1 MTGLPL
7 RLITW
12 KGRSMDNAKC
22 HKALSG
28 VIAAAAVTLV
38 GLTLYTAY
46 FGVFPDG
53 IQRSA
58 HLLLV
63 MILVFAMA
71 LRETFSSDPEAARGA
86 NVLVRRLWIAA
97 VLTSALIATGHQ
109 YFNFD
114 AINDRYG
121 AITQYEIV
129 FGAILVIA
137 LFDACRRTIGWPIV
151 LLAGFFI
158 LYGLLGAYLPDPL
171 AHRGY
176 SLKRVASQIY
186 LGGGG
191 IFGTPLGVSA
201 TFVTGVVVLGAL
213 LEKTG
218 AGQVLMDFATALTG
232 RMRGGPAKAAVVGS
246 SLMGMI
252 SGTAVANVLTT
263 GPISIPLMRKSG
275 YRKEAAG
282 AIEAVASTGGQLMPP
297 VMGAAAFIMAEF
309 TETSYL
315 VIAKAAFLP
324 AVIFYAV
331 LLAMVHFEAVK
342 RNIPILRDADSV
354 TDWNS
359 ILKHSYLLIPLPVF
373 VSMLLNGYSI
383 MLSSFW
389 AIVASSLVSY
399 LNRATAL
406 TPRRIVE
413 TCVAAAQAVIP
424 VALACAA
431 AGVIIGIITL
441 TGIGLKF
448 STLVV
453 AFSGGS
459 LPLALVLTMLTC
471 LILGMGLPT
480 AAAYI
485 LVATLVAP
493 ALVNLGVSLLAAH
506 LFVLYSAMLSS
517 ITPPVALAAYAA
529 ASIANGNPLKIA
541 VLACQFGMAA
551 FAVPYFFVY
560 DPAIL
565 GIDVTWV
572 QIVGSFIT
580 AILGGICASA
590 AMMGHFKNRLNI
602 LERLGFMVIAIL
614 FMNSDWR
621 IDLAA
626 LVFLAGLVFW
636 TTRSAPATAEIQ
648 LQTTT
653 GENPADT
660 IQTGDTK

>member
-1 MTGLPL
+1 MS
-7 RLITW
+7 
-12 KGRSMDNAKC
+12 SM
-22 HKALSG
+22 LSG
-28 VIAAAAVTLV
+28 RLDTVFLWAIGLVSTLLV

-53 IQRSA
+53 LQRSG

-63 MILVFAMA
+63 LALVYIGA
-71 LRETFSSDPEAARGA
+71 LRSSFEHDNGA
-86 NVLVRRLWIAA
+86 LAVVRRLWIVVVLAA
-97 VLTSALIATGHQ
+97 GLLATGHHLV
-109 YFNFD
+109 NFD
-114 AINDRYG
+114 AINDRWG
-121 AITQYEIV
+121 QITDYEIV
-129 FGAILVIA
+129 FAALLLIA

-151 LLAGFFI
+151 ILASLFI
-158 LYGLLGAYLPDPL
+158 AYGLLGAYLPDGL

-176 SLKRVASQIY
+176 SIKRVTAQLY

-218 AGQVLMDFATALTG
+218 AGQVLMDFATGLTG

-275 YRKEAAG
+275 YRNEAAG

-315 VIAKAAFLP
+315 TIAKAAFLP
-324 AVIFYAV
+324 AVVFYAV

-342 RNIPILRDADSV
+342 RNIPLLRDAGSII
-354 TDWNS
+354 DWGS
-359 ILKHSYLLIPLPVF
+359 IVRRTYLLAPLPVF
-373 VSMLLNGYSI
+373 ISMLLNGYSI

-389 AIVASSLVSY
+389 AITASVLVSY
-399 LNRATAL
+399 LSRATAL
-406 TPRRIVE
+406 TPRRLVD
-413 TCVAAAQAVIP
+413 TAVSAAHAVIP
-424 VALACAA
+424 VAIACAA
-431 AGVIIGIITL
+431 AGTIIGIITL
-441 TGIGLKF
+441 TGVGLKF

-453 AFSGGS
+453 LLSGGQ
-459 LPLALVLTMLTC
+459 LPLALILTMLTC
-471 LILGMGLPT
+471 IVLGMGLPT

-493 ALVNLGVSLLAAH
+493 ALVDMGVGLLAAH

-529 ASIANGNPLKIA
+529 ASISQGNPLKIA
-541 VLACQFGMAA
+541 VLACQFGMGA

-560 DPAIL
+560 DPAL
-565 GIDVTWV
+565 LAIDVTWIQV
-572 QIVGSFIT
+572 VLSFLT
-580 AILGGICASA
+580 AIAGGVAASI
-590 AMMGHFKNRLNI
+590 AMIGTFAHRLSWI
-602 LERLGFMVIAIL
+602 ERLLFAAAAICFLSANWMTDFVGLALSIALIAW
-614 FMNSDWR
+614 DIR
-621 IDLAA
+621 RPDAPEKPTKEIDSEPITNTNK
-626 LVFLAGLVFW
+626 G
-636 TTRSAPATAEIQ
+636 EIQ
-648 LQTTT
+648 
-653 GENPADT
+653 
-660 IQTGDTK
+660 

>member
-1 MTGLPL
+1 MLSAVPEKVFDWAIG
-7 RLITW
+7 IV
-12 KGRSMDNAKC
+12 S
-22 HKALSG
+22 AL
-28 VIAAAAVTLV
+28 LV
-38 GLTLYTAY
+38 SLTLYTAY

-53 IQRSA
+53 LQRSA
-58 HLLLV
+58 HLLL
-63 MILVFAMA
+63 AMA
-71 LRETFSSDPEAARGA
+71 LVYIGALRALVSADGSSGL
-86 NVLVRRLWIAA
+86 NTTLQKLWILL
-97 VLTSALIATGHQ
+97 VLAGGIVTTGHHIV
-109 YFNFD
+109 NFD
-114 AINDRYG
+114 AINDRWG
-121 AITQYEIV
+121 EITDYEIV
-129 FGAILVIA
+129 FAVVLLVT

-151 LLAGFFI
+151 ILAAIFI
-158 LYGLLGAYLPDPL
+158 AYGLFGAYLPDGL

-176 SLKRVASQIY
+176 SLKRITAQLY

-218 AGQVLMDFATALTG
+218 AGQVLMDFATGLTG

-252 SGTAVANVLTT
+252 SGTTVANVLTT

-309 TETSYL
+309 TATSYL
-315 VIAKAAFLP
+315 TIAKAAFLP

-342 RNIPILRDADSV
+342 RNIPLLRDADST
-354 TDWNS
+354 TDWAS
-359 ILKHSYLLIPLPVF
+359 IVKRSYLLAPLPVF

-389 AIVASSLVSY
+389 AVVASIIVSY
-399 LNRATAL
+399 FSRGSAQ
-406 TPRRIVE
+406 TPRRMVE
-413 TCVAAAQAVIP
+413 TAVTAAYAVIP

-431 AGVIIGIITL
+431 AGCIIGIITL
-441 TGIGLKF
+441 TGVGLKF

-453 AFSGGS
+453 LLSGGQ
-459 LPLALVLTMLTC
+459 LPLALMLTMLTC

-493 ALVNLGVSLLAAH
+493 ALVDLGVGLLAAH

-529 ASIANGNPLKIA
+529 ASISQGNPLKIA
-541 VLACQFGMAA
+541 VLACQFGMGA

-560 DPAIL
+560 DPALL

-572 QIVGSFIT
+572 QVVVSFIT
-580 AILGGICASA
+580 AIAGGVSASIAMLGVLAY
-590 AMMGHFKNRLNI
+590 RLNI
-602 LERLGFMVIAIL
+602 IERLGFALAAVL
-614 FMNSDWR
+614 FLNSDWR
-621 IDLAA
+621 YDALAAIVAGA
-626 LVFLAGLVFW
+626 LVFWNLRKGA
-636 TTRSAPATAEIQ
+636 AEEI
-648 LQTTT
+648 TT
-653 GENPADT
+653 G
-660 IQTGDTK
+660 TGTQPVEKTSEGET

>member
-1 MTGLPL
+1 MLSAVPEKVFDWAIG
-7 RLITW
+7 IV
-12 KGRSMDNAKC
+12 S
-22 HKALSG
+22 AL
-28 VIAAAAVTLV
+28 LV
-38 GLTLYTAY
+38 SLTLYTAY

-53 IQRSA
+53 LQRSA
-58 HLLLV
+58 HLLL
-63 MILVFAMA
+63 AMA
-71 LRETFSSDPEAARGA
+71 LVYIGALRALVSADGSSGL
-86 NVLVRRLWIAA
+86 NTTLQKLWILL
-97 VLTSALIATGHQ
+97 VLAGGIVTTGHHIV
-109 YFNFD
+109 NFD
-114 AINDRYG
+114 AINDRWG
-121 AITQYEIV
+121 EITDYEIV
-129 FGAILVIA
+129 FAVVLLVT

-151 LLAGFFI
+151 ILAAIFI
-158 LYGLLGAYLPDPL
+158 AYGLFGAYLPDGL

-176 SLKRVASQIY
+176 SLKRITAQLY

-218 AGQVLMDFATALTG
+218 AGQVLMDFATGLTG

-309 TETSYL
+309 TATSYL
-315 VIAKAAFLP
+315 TIAKAAFLP

-342 RNIPILRDADSV
+342 RNIPLLREADST
-354 TDWNS
+354 TDWAS
-359 ILKHSYLLIPLPVF
+359 IVKRSYLLAPLPVF

-389 AIVASSLVSY
+389 AVVASIIVSY
-399 LNRATAL
+399 FSRGSAQ
-406 TPRRIVE
+406 TPRRMVE
-413 TCVAAAQAVIP
+413 TAVTAAYAVIP

-431 AGVIIGIITL
+431 AGCIIGIITL
-441 TGIGLKF
+441 TGVGLKF

-453 AFSGGS
+453 LLSGGQ
-459 LPLALVLTMLTC
+459 LPLALMLTMLTC

-493 ALVNLGVSLLAAH
+493 ALVDLGVGLLAAH

-529 ASIANGNPLKIA
+529 ASISQGNPLKIA
-541 VLACQFGMAA
+541 VLACQFGMGA

-560 DPAIL
+560 DPALL

-572 QIVGSFIT
+572 QVVVSFIT
-580 AILGGICASA
+580 AIAGGVSASIAMLGVFAY
-590 AMMGHFKNRLNI
+590 RLNI
-602 LERLGFMVIAIL
+602 IERLGFALAAVL
-614 FMNSDWR
+614 FLNSDWR
-621 IDLAA
+621 YDALAAIVAGA
-626 LVFLAGLVFW
+626 LVFWNLRKGA
-636 TTRSAPATAEIQ
+636 AEEI
-648 LQTTT
+648 TT
-653 GENPADT
+653 G
-660 IQTGDTK
+660 TGS

>member
-1 MTGLPL
+1 MH
-7 RLITW
+7 
-12 KGRSMDNAKC
+12 SV
-22 HKALSG
+22 LSNRILG
-28 VIAAAAVTLV
+28 GIIGIVSVLLV
-38 GLTLYTAY
+38 CLTLYTAY

-53 IQRSA
+53 LQRSG

-63 MILVFAMA
+63 MALVYVGALKAMMGADNKTGWAAA
-71 LRETFSSDPEAARGA
+71 LRRGW
-86 NVLVRRLWIAA
+86 VLVVLIAG
-97 VLTSALIATGHQ
+97 TTATGHHLV
-109 YFNFD
+109 NFD
-114 AINDRYG
+114 AINDRWG
-121 AITQYEIV
+121 EITDTEIV
-129 FGAILVIA
+129 LAVILVIA
-137 LFDACRRTIGWPIV
+137 LFDACRRTIGWSIV
-151 LLAGFFI
+151 ILASLFI
-158 LYGLLGAYLPDPL
+158 AYGLLGTYLPDGL

-176 SLKRVASQIY
+176 SLKRITAQLY

-218 AGQVLMDFATALTG
+218 AGQVLMDFATGLTG

-309 TETSYL
+309 TSTSYL
-315 VIAKAAFLP
+315 TIAKAAFLP
-324 AVIFYAV
+324 AVVFYAV
-331 LLAMVHFEAVK
+331 LLAMVHFEAIK
-342 RNIPILRDADSV
+342 RNIPLLRDADSV
-354 TDWNS
+354 VDWAS
-359 ILKHSYLLIPLPVF
+359 IAKRAYLLAPLPVF
-373 VSMLLNGYSI
+373 ISMLLNGYSI

-389 AIVASSLVSY
+389 AVAASVIVSFFNRSS
-399 LNRATAL
+399 AQ
-406 TPRRIVE
+406 TPRRMVE
-413 TCVAAAQAVIP
+413 TAVTAANAVIP

-453 AFSGGS
+453 LLSGGQ
-459 LPLALVLTMLTC
+459 LPLALMLTMLTC

-493 ALVNLGVSLLAAH
+493 ALVDLGVGLLAAH

-529 ASIANGNPLKIA
+529 ASISQGNPLKIA
-541 VLACQFGMAA
+541 VLACQFGMGA

-560 DPAIL
+560 DPALL
-565 GIDVTWV
+565 GIDVTWIQV
-572 QIVGSFIT
+572 VVSFLT
-580 AILGGICASA
+580 AIAGGVAASI
-590 AMMGHFKNRLNI
+590 AMMGYFASRLNI
-602 LERLGFMVIAIL
+602 MERLGFVVAAVM
-614 FMNSDWR
+614 FMSSDWR
-621 IDLAA
+621 FDLIA
-626 LVFLAGLVFW
+626 LLISSTLILWNRRHAK
-636 TTRSAPATAEIQ
+636 ATKDNNLEVNEATKREKPN
-648 LQTTT
+648 
-653 GENPADT
+653 ET
-660 IQTGDTK
+660 IT

>member
-1 MTGLPL
+1 MPSAFTNRIFGGIIGIISVL
-7 RLITW
+7 
-12 KGRSMDNAKC
+12 
-22 HKALSG
+22 
-28 VIAAAAVTLV
+28 LV
-38 GLTLYTAY
+38 SLTLYTAY

-53 IQRSA
+53 LQRSG

-63 MILVFAMA
+63 MSLVYIGA
-71 LRETFSSDPEAARGA
+71 LRASLSTDGPRG
-86 NVLVRRLWIAA
+86 VSGSFQRLWLLVVMIAGI
-97 VLTSALIATGHQ
+97 VATGHHIV
-109 YFNFD
+109 NFD
-114 AINDRYG
+114 AINDRWG
-121 AITQYEIV
+121 DITDLEIWLAV
-129 FGAILVIA
+129 ILVIA

-151 LLAGFFI
+151 ILASLF
-158 LYGLLGAYLPDPL
+158 LAYGLLGAYLPDGL

-176 SLKRVASQIY
+176 SLKRVTAQLY

-218 AGQVLMDFATALTG
+218 AGQVLMDFATGLTG

-315 VIAKAAFLP
+315 TIAKAAFLP

-342 RNIPILRDADSV
+342 RKIPLSRDADSV
-354 TDWNS
+354 TDWAS
-359 ILKHSYLLIPLPVF
+359 ILRRSYLLAPLPVF
-373 VSMLLNGYSI
+373 VGMLLNGYSI

-389 AIVASSLVSY
+389 AVTASVIVSFFS
-399 LNRATAL
+399 RATAQ
-406 TPRRIVE
+406 TPRRMVQTAI
-413 TCVAAAQAVIP
+413 AAASAVIP

-441 TGIGLKF
+441 TGVGLKF

-453 AFSGGS
+453 LLSGGK

-493 ALVNLGVSLLAAH
+493 ALVDLGVSLLAAH

-529 ASIANGNPLKIA
+529 ASISQGNPLKIA
-541 VLACQFGMAA
+541 VLACQFGMGA

-560 DPAIL
+560 DPALL

-572 QIVGSFIT
+572 QVVVSFIT
-580 AILGGICASA
+580 AIAGGVCASI
-590 AMMGHFKNRLNI
+590 AMMGVFAHRLNVI
-602 LERLGFMVIAIL
+602 ERLGFALAAVL

-621 IDLAA
+621 IDALAT
-626 LVFLAGLVFW
+626 LLTAGLILW
-636 TTRSAPATAEIQ
+636 DLRKTPRDEIIPAKI
-648 LQTTT
+648 
-653 GENPADT
+653 GE
-660 IQTGDTK
+660 

>member
-1 MTGLPL
+1 MLSAVPEKVFDWAIG
-7 RLITW
+7 IV
-12 KGRSMDNAKC
+12 S
-22 HKALSG
+22 AL
-28 VIAAAAVTLV
+28 LV
-38 GLTLYTAY
+38 SLTLYTAY

-53 IQRSA
+53 LQRSA
-58 HLLLV
+58 HLLL
-63 MILVFAMA
+63 AMA
-71 LRETFSSDPEAARGA
+71 LVYIGALRALVSADGSSGL
-86 NVLVRRLWIAA
+86 NTTLQKLWILL
-97 VLTSALIATGHQ
+97 VLAGGIVTTGHHIV
-109 YFNFD
+109 NFD
-114 AINDRYG
+114 AINDRWG
-121 AITQYEIV
+121 EITDYEIV
-129 FGAILVIA
+129 FAVVLLVT

-151 LLAGFFI
+151 ILAAIFI
-158 LYGLLGAYLPDPL
+158 AYGLFGAYLPDGL

-176 SLKRVASQIY
+176 SLKRITAQLY

-218 AGQVLMDFATALTG
+218 AGQVLMDFATGLTG

-309 TETSYL
+309 TATSYL
-315 VIAKAAFLP
+315 TIAKAAFLP

-342 RNIPILRDADSV
+342 RNIPLLRDADST
-354 TDWNS
+354 TDWAS
-359 ILKHSYLLIPLPVF
+359 IVKRSYLLAPLPVF

-389 AIVASSLVSY
+389 AVVASIIVSY
-399 LNRATAL
+399 FSRGSAQ
-406 TPRRIVE
+406 TPRRMVE
-413 TCVAAAQAVIP
+413 TAVTAAYAVIP

-431 AGVIIGIITL
+431 AGCIIGIITL
-441 TGIGLKF
+441 TGVGLKF

-453 AFSGGS
+453 LLSGGQ
-459 LPLALVLTMLTC
+459 LPLALMLTMLTC

-493 ALVNLGVSLLAAH
+493 ALVDLGVGLLAAH

-529 ASIANGNPLKIA
+529 ASISQGNPLKIA
-541 VLACQFGMAA
+541 VLACQFGMGA

-560 DPAIL
+560 DPALL

-572 QIVGSFIT
+572 QVVVSFIT
-580 AILGGICASA
+580 AIAGGVSASIAMLGVLAY
-590 AMMGHFKNRLNI
+590 RLNI
-602 LERLGFMVIAIL
+602 IERLGFALAAVL
-614 FMNSDWR
+614 FLNSDWR
-621 IDLAA
+621 YDALAAIVAGA
-626 LVFLAGLVFW
+626 LVFWNLRKGA
-636 TTRSAPATAEIQ
+636 SEEI
-648 LQTTT
+648 TT
-653 GENPADT
+653 G
-660 IQTGDTK
+660 TGSQPVEKTSEGET

>member
-1 MTGLPL
+1 
-7 RLITW
+7 
-12 KGRSMDNAKC
+12 MDDETLMGNL
-22 HKALSG
+22 LSKI
-28 VIAAAAVTLV
+28 IAISAICLV
-38 GLTLYTAY
+38 GLTLYTAF

-58 HLLLV
+58 HLLIVL
-63 MILVFAMA
+63 ILVFATVFRMTYEASDKIPKRSVVILDRIWIVLA
-71 LRETFSSDPEAARGA
+71 LVGAA
-86 NVLVRRLWIAA
+86 IAA
-97 VLTSALIATGHQ
+97 GHQ
-109 YFNFD
+109 LFNFE
-114 AINDRYG
+114 AINNRYG
-121 AITQYEIV
+121 AITSYEII
-129 FGAILVIA
+129 FGSLLVIA

-151 LLAGFFI
+151 LLAGMFL
-158 LYGLLGAYLPDPL
+158 LYGLYGAYLPDPL

-176 SLKRVASQIY
+176 SLKRVASQVY

-309 TETSYL
+309 TNTSYL
-315 VIAKAAFLP
+315 TIAKAAFLP

-342 RNIPILRDADSV
+342 RNIPILRDVDSV
-354 TDWNS
+354 TDWPM
-359 ILKHSYLLIPLPVF
+359 ILKRSYLLMPLPVF
-373 VSMLLNGYSI
+373 VSMLLSGYSI

-389 AIVASSLVSY
+389 AVTASFLVSY
-399 LNRATAL
+399 IHRSTAL
-406 TPRRIVE
+406 SPRKIVE
-413 TCVAAAQAVIP
+413 TCVSAASAVIP
-424 VALACAA
+424 VALACAV

-453 AFSGGS
+453 MLSGGS
-459 LPLALVLTMLTC
+459 LPLALVLTMFTC

-493 ALVNLGVSLLAAH
+493 ALVDLGVSLLAAH

-541 VLACQFGMAA
+541 ILACQFGMAA

-565 GIDVTWV
+565 GLDVTWV
-572 QIVGSFIT
+572 QISMSFVT
-580 AILGGICASA
+580 AIVGGICASA
-590 AMMGHFKNRLNI
+590 AMLGHFTARLNI
-602 LERLGFMVIAIL
+602 IERLLFAGTAIL

-621 IDLAA
+621 FDL
-626 LVFLAGLVFW
+626 
-636 TTRSAPATAEIQ
+636 TAFVLLTVLIVWS
-648 LQTTT
+648 LRRTTT
-653 GENPADT
+653 LA
-660 IQTGDTK
+660 K

>member
-1 MTGLPL
+1 MDRPWIVSALNFILALTALA
-7 RLITW
+7 LI
-12 KGRSMDNAKC
+12 
-22 HKALSG
+22 
-28 VIAAAAVTLV
+28 
-38 GLTLYTAY
+38 GLTLYSAY

-58 HLLLV
+58 HLLMIFVLV
-63 MILVFAMA
+63 TAYA
-71 LRETFSSDPEAARGA
+71 LRDTFDVDRPQSSYPGLKRFF
-86 NVLVRRLWIAA
+86 A
-97 VLTSALIATGHQ
+97 VLMMTGGLVAVGHQ
-109 YFNFD
+109 LVNFE
-114 AINDRYG
+114 AINNRYG
-121 AITQYEIV
+121 AITQYEVYLGVLLI
-129 FGAILVIA
+129 IA

-151 LLAGFFI
+151 LLASAFI
-158 LYGLLGAYLPDPL
+158 LYGLFGNYLPSPFG
-171 AHRGY
+171 HRGY
-176 SLKRVASQIY
+176 SVQRVMSQVY

-218 AGQVLMDFATALTG
+218 AGQVLMDIATALTG
-232 RMRGGPAKAAVVGS
+232 RLRGGPAKAAVVGS

-275 YRKEAAG
+275 YNKEAAG

-315 VIAKAAFLP
+315 TIAKAAFLP
-324 AVIFYAV
+324 AVIYYAV
-331 LLAMVHFEAVK
+331 LLAMVHFEAVR
-342 RNIPILRDADSV
+342 RNIPVLRDAGS
-354 TDWNS
+354 TIDWAS
-359 ILKHSYLLIPLPVF
+359 ILRRAYLLAPLPIF
-373 VSMLLNGYSI
+373 ISMLLNGYSI

-389 AIVASSLVSY
+389 AIVAASLVSF
-399 LNRATAL
+399 LSRESAL
-406 TPRRIVE
+406 TPARLIE
-413 TCVAAAQAVIP
+413 TAQATARAVIP

-453 AFSGGS
+453 LLSGGS
-459 LPLALVLTMLTC
+459 LPVALVLTMLTC
-471 LILGMGLPT
+471 LVLGMGLPT

-493 ALVNLGVSLLAAH
+493 ALVDLGVGLLAAH

-529 ASIANGNPLKIA
+529 ASIADGNPLKIA
-541 VLACQFGMAA
+541 LLACKFGMAA

-560 DPAIL
+560 DPSIL
-565 GIDVTWV
+565 GIDVTV
-572 QIVGSFIT
+572 TQIGVSFVT
-580 AILGGICASA
+580 AILGGVCASA
-590 AMMGHFKNRLNI
+590 AIIGFFKGRLT
-602 LERLGFMVIAIL
+602 LVTRLGFAVLAICFL
-614 FMNSDWR
+614 TSDWR
-621 IDLAA
+621 LDLAA
-626 LVFLAGLVFW
+626 GLALAALIYVV
-636 TTRSAPATAEIQ
+636 TRATFPQDQQAGAQPASIKSK
-648 LQTTT
+648 
-653 GENPADT
+653 
-660 IQTGDTK
+660 GDLK

>member
-1 MTGLPL
+1 MH
-7 RLITW
+7 
-12 KGRSMDNAKC
+12 SV
-22 HKALSG
+22 LSNRVLG
-28 VIAAAAVTLV
+28 GIIGIVSVSLV
-38 GLTLYTAY
+38 CLTLYTAY

-53 IQRSA
+53 LQRSG

-63 MILVFAMA
+63 MTLVYVGALKAMMGADAKTGLATA
-71 LRETFSSDPEAARGA
+71 LRRGWLLV
-86 NVLVRRLWIAA
+86 VLIAGI
-97 VLTSALIATGHQ
+97 TATGHHLV
-109 YFNFD
+109 NFD
-114 AINDRYG
+114 AINDRWG
-121 AITQYEIV
+121 EITDTEIV
-129 FGAILVIA
+129 LAVILVIA

-151 LLAGFFI
+151 ILASLF
-158 LYGLLGAYLPDPL
+158 LAYGLLGAYLPDGL

-176 SLKRVASQIY
+176 SLKRVTAQLY

-218 AGQVLMDFATALTG
+218 AGQVLMDFATGLTG

-309 TETSYL
+309 TSTSYL
-315 VIAKAAFLP
+315 TIAKAAFLP

-331 LLAMVHFEAVK
+331 LLAMVHFEAIK
-342 RNIPILRDADSV
+342 RNIPLLRDADSV
-354 TDWNS
+354 VDWAS
-359 ILKHSYLLIPLPVF
+359 IAKRAYLLAPLPVF
-373 VSMLLNGYSI
+373 ISMLLNGYSI

-389 AIVASSLVSY
+389 AVAASVIVSFFNRSS
-399 LNRATAL
+399 AQ
-406 TPRRIVE
+406 TPRRMVE
-413 TCVAAAQAVIP
+413 TAVTAAHAVIP

-453 AFSGGS
+453 LLSGGH

-493 ALVNLGVSLLAAH
+493 ALVDLGVGLLAAH

-529 ASIANGNPLKIA
+529 ASISQGNPLKIA
-541 VLACQFGMAA
+541 VLACQFGMGA

-560 DPAIL
+560 DPALL
-565 GIDVTWV
+565 GIDVTWIQV
-572 QIVGSFIT
+572 VVSFLT
-580 AILGGICASA
+580 AIAGGVAASI
-590 AMMGHFKNRLNI
+590 AMMGYFASRLNI
-602 LERLGFMVIAIL
+602 LERLGFVVAAVM
-614 FMNSDWR
+614 FMSSDWHF
-621 IDLAA
+621 DLIA
-626 LVFLAGLVFW
+626 LLISLTLILWNRRRAVAIKDNN
-636 TTRSAPATAEIQ
+636 PEINEP
-648 LQTTT
+648 TK
-653 GENPADT
+653 EEKSNET
-660 IQTGDTK
+660 IT

>member
-1 MTGLPL
+1 MLSAVPEKVFDWAIG
-7 RLITW
+7 IV
-12 KGRSMDNAKC
+12 S
-22 HKALSG
+22 AL
-28 VIAAAAVTLV
+28 LV
-38 GLTLYTAY
+38 SLTLYTAY

-53 IQRSA
+53 LQRSA
-58 HLLLV
+58 HLLL
-63 MILVFAMA
+63 AMA
-71 LRETFSSDPEAARGA
+71 LVYIGALRALVSADGSSGL
-86 NVLVRRLWIAA
+86 NTTLQKLWILL
-97 VLTSALIATGHQ
+97 VLAGGVVTTGHHIV
-109 YFNFD
+109 NFD
-114 AINDRYG
+114 AINDRWG
-121 AITQYEIV
+121 EITDYEIV
-129 FGAILVIA
+129 FAVVLLVT

-151 LLAGFFI
+151 ILAAIFI
-158 LYGLLGAYLPDPL
+158 AYGLFGAYLPDGL

-176 SLKRVASQIY
+176 SLKRITAQLY

-218 AGQVLMDFATALTG
+218 AGQVLMDFATGLTG

-309 TETSYL
+309 TATSYL
-315 VIAKAAFLP
+315 TIAKAAFLP

-342 RNIPILRDADSV
+342 RNIPLLRDADST
-354 TDWNS
+354 TDWAS
-359 ILKHSYLLIPLPVF
+359 IVKRSYLLAPLPVF

-389 AIVASSLVSY
+389 AVVASMIVSY
-399 LNRATAL
+399 FSRGSAQ
-406 TPRRIVE
+406 TPRRMVE
-413 TCVAAAQAVIP
+413 TAVTAAYAVIP

-431 AGVIIGIITL
+431 AGCIIGIITL
-441 TGIGLKF
+441 TGVGLKF

-453 AFSGGS
+453 LLSGGQ
-459 LPLALVLTMLTC
+459 LPLALMLTMLTC

-493 ALVNLGVSLLAAH
+493 ALVDLGVGLLAAH

-529 ASIANGNPLKIA
+529 ASISQGNPLKIA
-541 VLACQFGMAA
+541 VLACQFGMGA

-560 DPAIL
+560 DPALL

-572 QIVGSFIT
+572 QVVVSFIT
-580 AILGGICASA
+580 AIAGGVSASIAMLGVFAY
-590 AMMGHFKNRLNI
+590 RLNI
-602 LERLGFMVIAIL
+602 IERLGFALAAVL
-614 FMNSDWR
+614 FLNSDWR
-621 IDLAA
+621 YDALAAIVAGA
-626 LVFLAGLVFW
+626 LVFWNLRKGA
-636 TTRSAPATAEIQ
+636 AEEI
-648 LQTTT
+648 TT
-653 GENPADT
+653 G
-660 IQTGDTK
+660 TGTQPVEKTSEGET

>member
-1 MTGLPL
+1 MLSAVPEKVFDWAIG
-7 RLITW
+7 IV
-12 KGRSMDNAKC
+12 S
-22 HKALSG
+22 AL
-28 VIAAAAVTLV
+28 LV
-38 GLTLYTAY
+38 SLTLYTAY

-53 IQRSA
+53 LQRSA
-58 HLLLV
+58 HLLL
-63 MILVFAMA
+63 AMA
-71 LRETFSSDPEAARGA
+71 LVYIGALRALVSADGSSGL
-86 NVLVRRLWIAA
+86 NTTLQKLWILL
-97 VLTSALIATGHQ
+97 VLAGGIVTTGHHIV
-109 YFNFD
+109 NFD
-114 AINDRYG
+114 AINDRWG
-121 AITQYEIV
+121 EITDYEIV
-129 FGAILVIA
+129 FAVVLLVT

-151 LLAGFFI
+151 ILAAIFI
-158 LYGLLGAYLPDPL
+158 AYGLFGAYLPDGL

-176 SLKRVASQIY
+176 SLKRITAQLY

-218 AGQVLMDFATALTG
+218 AGQVLMDFATGLTG

-309 TETSYL
+309 TATSYL
-315 VIAKAAFLP
+315 TIAKAAFLP

-342 RNIPILRDADSV
+342 RNIPLLRDADST
-354 TDWNS
+354 TDWAS
-359 ILKHSYLLIPLPVF
+359 IVKRSYLLAPLPVF

-389 AIVASSLVSY
+389 AVVASMIVSY
-399 LNRATAL
+399 FSRGSAQ
-406 TPRRIVE
+406 TPRRMVE
-413 TCVAAAQAVIP
+413 TAVTAAYAVIP

-431 AGVIIGIITL
+431 AGCIIGIITL
-441 TGIGLKF
+441 TGVGLKF

-453 AFSGGS
+453 LLSGGQ
-459 LPLALVLTMLTC
+459 LPLALMLTMLTC

-493 ALVNLGVSLLAAH
+493 ALVDLGVGLLAAH

-529 ASIANGNPLKIA
+529 ASISQGNPLKIA
-541 VLACQFGMAA
+541 VLACQFGMGA

-560 DPAIL
+560 DPALL

-572 QIVGSFIT
+572 QVVVSFIT
-580 AILGGICASA
+580 AIAGGVSASIAMLGVLAY
-590 AMMGHFKNRLNI
+590 RLNI
-602 LERLGFMVIAIL
+602 IERLGFALAAVL
-614 FMNSDWR
+614 FLNSDWR
-621 IDLAA
+621 YDALAAIAAGA
-626 LVFLAGLVFW
+626 LVFWNLRKGA
-636 TTRSAPATAEIQ
+636 AEEI
-648 LQTTT
+648 TT
-653 GENPADT
+653 G
-660 IQTGDTK
+660 TGTQPVEKTSEGET

>member
-1 MTGLPL
+1 
-7 RLITW
+7 
-12 KGRSMDNAKC
+12 MDNSPSY
-22 HKALSG
+22 KAISAI
-28 VIAAAAVTLV
+28 IAVAAVALV
-38 GLTLYTAY
+38 GLTLYTAF

-63 MILVFAMA
+63 IILVFAMA
-71 LRETFSSDPEAARGA
+71 LRATFDPEAPKSNGP
-86 NVLVRRLWIAA
+86 NVVLKRLWISFVLIFAA
-97 VLTSALIATGHQ
+97 IATGHHF
-109 YFNFD
+109 FNFD
-114 AINDRYG
+114 AINNRYG
-121 AITQYEIV
+121 SITQYEII
-129 FGAILVIA
+129 FGILLVVA
-137 LFDACRRTIGWPIV
+137 LFDACRRTIGWPIII
-151 LLAGFFI
+151 LASIFI
-158 LYGLLGAYLPDPL
+158 LYGLFGAYLPEAL

-176 SLKRVASQIY
+176 SLKRVAAQLY

-218 AGQVLMDFATALTG
+218 AGQVLMDFATAMTG
-232 RMRGGPAKAAVVGS
+232 RMRGGPAKAAIVGS

-263 GPISIPLMRKSG
+263 GPISIPLMQKSG

-315 VIAKAAFLP
+315 TIAKAAFLP

-331 LLAMVHFEAVK
+331 LLAMVHFEAAK
-342 RNIPILRDADSV
+342 RKIPILRDADSV
-354 TDWNS
+354 TDWGS
-359 ILKHSYLLIPLPVF
+359 ILRNSYLLIPLPVF

-389 AIVASSLVSY
+389 AIVASALVSY

-406 TPRRIVE
+406 TPRRIVD
-413 TCVAAAQAVIP
+413 TCVSAANAVIP

-431 AGVIIGIITL
+431 AGLIIGIITL

-453 AFSGGS
+453 ALSGGS

-493 ALVNLGVSLLAAH
+493 ALVNLGVGLLAAH

-529 ASIANGNPLKIA
+529 ASIAKGNPLTIA

-565 GIDVTWV
+565 GIDVTGL
-572 QIVGSFIT
+572 QIGMSFVT
-580 AILGGICASA
+580 AIVGGICASA
-590 AMMGHFKNRLNI
+590 AMMGHFTDRLNVI
-602 LERLGFMVIAIL
+602 ERLLFAVAAIL

-621 IDLAA
+621 VDLAA
-626 LVFLAGLVFW
+626 FAMLAGLVFW
-636 TTRSAPATAEIQ
+636 TLRRATPSAEPELQAGQNPQDLIQ
-648 LQTTT
+648 K
-653 GENPADT
+653 EE
-660 IQTGDTK
+660 TK

>member
-1 MTGLPL
+1 MLSAVPEKVFDWAIG
-7 RLITW
+7 IV
-12 KGRSMDNAKC
+12 S
-22 HKALSG
+22 AL
-28 VIAAAAVTLV
+28 LV
-38 GLTLYTAY
+38 SLTLYTAY

-53 IQRSA
+53 LQRSA
-58 HLLLV
+58 HLLL
-63 MILVFAMA
+63 AMA
-71 LRETFSSDPEAARGA
+71 LVYIGALRALVSANGSSGLNRT
-86 NVLVRRLWIAA
+86 LQKLWILL
-97 VLTSALIATGHQ
+97 VLAGGIVTTGHHIV
-109 YFNFD
+109 NFD
-114 AINDRYG
+114 AINDRWG
-121 AITQYEIV
+121 EITNYEIV
-129 FGAILVIA
+129 FAVVLIVT

-151 LLAGFFI
+151 ILAAIFI
-158 LYGLLGAYLPDPL
+158 AYGLFGAYLPDGL

-176 SLKRVASQIY
+176 SLKRITAQLY

-218 AGQVLMDFATALTG
+218 AGQVLMDFATGLTG

-309 TETSYL
+309 TATSYL
-315 VIAKAAFLP
+315 TIAKAAFLP

-342 RNIPILRDADSV
+342 RNIPLLREADST
-354 TDWNS
+354 TDWAS
-359 ILKHSYLLIPLPVF
+359 IVKRSYLLAPLPVF

-389 AIVASSLVSY
+389 AVVASIIVSY
-399 LNRATAL
+399 FSRGSAQ
-406 TPRRIVE
+406 TPRRMVE
-413 TCVAAAQAVIP
+413 TAVTAAYAVIP

-431 AGVIIGIITL
+431 AGCIIGIITL
-441 TGIGLKF
+441 TGVGLKF

-453 AFSGGS
+453 LLSGGQ
-459 LPLALVLTMLTC
+459 LPLALMLTMLTC

-493 ALVNLGVSLLAAH
+493 ALVDLGVGLLAAH

-529 ASIANGNPLKIA
+529 ASISQGNPLKIA
-541 VLACQFGMAA
+541 VLACQFGMGA

-560 DPAIL
+560 DPALL

-572 QIVGSFIT
+572 QVVVSFIT
-580 AILGGICASA
+580 AIAGGVSASIAMLGVLAY
-590 AMMGHFKNRLNI
+590 RLNI
-602 LERLGFMVIAIL
+602 IERLGFALAAVL
-614 FMNSDWR
+614 FLNSDWR
-621 IDLAA
+621 YDALAAIVAGA
-626 LVFLAGLVFW
+626 LVFWNLRKGA
-636 TTRSAPATAEIQ
+636 AEEI
-648 LQTTT
+648 TT
-653 GENPADT
+653 G
-660 IQTGDTK
+660 TGSQPVEKTSEGET

>member
-1 MTGLPL
+1 MH
-7 RLITW
+7 
-12 KGRSMDNAKC
+12 S
-22 HKALSG
+22 ALLDKLFDWTIGIVS
-28 VIAAAAVTLV
+28 ALLV
-38 GLTLYTAY
+38 SLTLYTAY

-53 IQRSA
+53 LQRSA
-58 HLLLV
+58 HLLLIIV
-63 MILVFAMA
+63 LVYVAA
-71 LRETFSSDPEAARGA
+71 LRTSTNTKGTSILISSVRKLWI
-86 NVLVRRLWIAA
+86 VLVLVAGI
-97 VLTSALIATGHQ
+97 IATGHHIV
-109 YFNFD
+109 NFD
-114 AINDRYG
+114 AINDRWG
-121 AITQYEIV
+121 EITNYEITFAV
-129 FGAILVIA
+129 ILIIA

-151 LLAGFFI
+151 ILASIFI
-158 LYGLLGAYLPDPL
+158 AYGLFGAYLPDGL

-176 SLKRVASQIY
+176 SIKRVTAQLY

-191 IFGTPLGVSA
+191 IFGTPLGVSS

-218 AGQVLMDFATALTG
+218 AGQVLMDFATGLTG

-309 TETSYL
+309 TSTSYL
-315 VIAKAAFLP
+315 TIAKAAFLP

-342 RNIPILRDADSV
+342 RNIPLLRDAGST
-354 TDWNS
+354 TDWIS
-359 ILKHSYLLIPLPVF
+359 MIQRVYLLAPLPVF
-373 VSMLLNGYSI
+373 VGMLLNGYSI

-389 AIVASSLVSY
+389 AVTTSVIVSY
-399 LNRATAL
+399 FRQASAQ
-406 TPRRIVE
+406 TPRRLIE
-413 TCVAAAQAVIP
+413 TAVTAANAVIP

-431 AGVIIGIITL
+431 AGCIIGIITL
-441 TGIGLKF
+441 TGVGLKF

-453 AFSGGS
+453 MLSGGH
-459 LPLALVLTMLTC
+459 LPLALILTMLTC

-493 ALVNLGVSLLAAH
+493 ALVDLGVGLLAAH

-529 ASIANGNPLKIA
+529 ASISQGNPLKIA
-541 VLACQFGMAA
+541 VLACQFGMGA

-560 DPAIL
+560 DPALL

-572 QIVGSFIT
+572 QVILSFIT
-580 AILGGICASA
+580 AIAGGVSASIA
-590 AMMGHFKNRLNI
+590 IMGVFAYRLQI
-602 LERLGFMVIAIL
+602 LERFGFALASLLFLSSNWHFDALALLVAGTVIFINL
-614 FMNSDWR
+614 R
-621 IDLAA
+621 KGA
-626 LVFLAGLVFW
+626 LDQV
-636 TTRSAPATAEIQ
+636 
-648 LQTTT
+648 TTT
-653 GENPADT
+653 KAGS
-660 IQTGDTK
+660 

>member
-1 MTGLPL
+1 
-7 RLITW
+7 
-12 KGRSMDNAKC
+12 MDNSRPY
-22 HKALSG
+22 KALS
-28 VIAAAAVTLV
+28 VIIAVGAVALV
-38 GLTLYTAY
+38 GLTLYTAF

-53 IQRSA
+53 IQRSG

-71 LRETFSSDPEAARGA
+71 LRVTFDPEAPESNGPTV
-86 NVLVRRLWIAA
+86 VLKRLWIAL
-97 VLTSALIATGHQ
+97 VLIAAAIATGHHF
-109 YFNFD
+109 FNFD
-114 AINDRYG
+114 GINNRYG
-121 AITQYEIV
+121 SITQYEII
-129 FGAILVIA
+129 FGILLVVA
-137 LFDACRRTIGWPIV
+137 LFDACRRTIGWPIII
-151 LLAGFFI
+151 LASIFI
-158 LYGLLGAYLPDPL
+158 LYGLFGAYLPEAV

-176 SLKRVASQIY
+176 SLKRVAAQLY

-218 AGQVLMDFATALTG
+218 AGQVLMDFATAMTG

-263 GPISIPLMRKSG
+263 GPISIPLMQKSG

-315 VIAKAAFLP
+315 TIAKAAFLP

-331 LLAMVHFEAVK
+331 LLAMVHFEAAK
-342 RNIPILRDADSV
+342 RKIPILRDADSV
-354 TDWNS
+354 TDWGS
-359 ILKHSYLLIPLPVF
+359 ILRNSYLLIPLPVF

-389 AIVASSLVSY
+389 AIVASALVSY

-406 TPRRIVE
+406 TPRRIVD
-413 TCVAAAQAVIP
+413 TCVSAANAVIP

-431 AGVIIGIITL
+431 AGLIIGIITL

-448 STLVV
+448 SSLVV
-453 AFSGGS
+453 ALSGGS
-459 LPLALVLTMLTC
+459 LPIALVLTMLTC

-493 ALVNLGVSLLAAH
+493 ALVNLGVGLLAAH

-529 ASIANGNPLKIA
+529 ASIAKGNPLKIA

-565 GIDVTWV
+565 GIDVTGL
-572 QIVGSFIT
+572 QIGMSFVT
-580 AILGGICASA
+580 AIVGGICASA
-590 AMMGHFKNRLNI
+590 AMMGHFTDRLNPI
-602 LERLGFMVIAIL
+602 ERLLFAITAIL

-621 IDLAA
+621 VDLAA
-626 LVFLAGLVFW
+626 FAMLAGLVFW
-636 TTRSAPATAEIQ
+636 TLRRATPSAETEIQ
-648 LQTTT
+648 AGQNPQDLIQK
-653 GENPADT
+653 GE
-660 IQTGDTK
+660 TK

>member
-1 MTGLPL
+1 MLSAVPEKVFDWAIG
-7 RLITW
+7 IV
-12 KGRSMDNAKC
+12 S
-22 HKALSG
+22 AL
-28 VIAAAAVTLV
+28 LV
-38 GLTLYTAY
+38 SLTLYTAY

-53 IQRSA
+53 LQRSA
-58 HLLLV
+58 HLLL
-63 MILVFAMA
+63 AMA
-71 LRETFSSDPEAARGA
+71 LVYIGALRALVSADGSSGLNRT
-86 NVLVRRLWIAA
+86 LQKLWILL
-97 VLTSALIATGHQ
+97 VLAGGVVTTGHHMV
-109 YFNFD
+109 NFD
-114 AINDRYG
+114 AINDRWG
-121 AITQYEIV
+121 EITDYEIV
-129 FGAILVIA
+129 FAVVLLVT

-151 LLAGFFI
+151 ILAAIFI
-158 LYGLLGAYLPDPL
+158 AYGLFGAYLPDGL

-176 SLKRVASQIY
+176 SLKRITAQLY

-218 AGQVLMDFATALTG
+218 AGQVLMDFATGLTG

-309 TETSYL
+309 TATSYL
-315 VIAKAAFLP
+315 TIAKAAFLP

-342 RNIPILRDADSV
+342 RNIPLLRDADST
-354 TDWNS
+354 TDWAS
-359 ILKHSYLLIPLPVF
+359 IVKRSYLLAPLPVF

-389 AIVASSLVSY
+389 AVVASIIVSY
-399 LNRATAL
+399 FSRGSAQ
-406 TPRRIVE
+406 TPRRMVE
-413 TCVAAAQAVIP
+413 TAVTAAYAVIP

-431 AGVIIGIITL
+431 AGCIIGIITL
-441 TGIGLKF
+441 TGVGLKF

-453 AFSGGS
+453 LLSGGQ
-459 LPLALVLTMLTC
+459 LPLALMLTMLTC

-493 ALVNLGVSLLAAH
+493 ALVDLGVGLLAAH

-529 ASIANGNPLKIA
+529 ASISQGNPLKIA
-541 VLACQFGMAA
+541 VLACQFGMGA

-560 DPAIL
+560 DPALL

-572 QIVGSFIT
+572 QVVVSFIT
-580 AILGGICASA
+580 AIAGGVSASIAMLGVFAY
-590 AMMGHFKNRLNI
+590 RLNI
-602 LERLGFMVIAIL
+602 IERLGFALAAVL
-614 FMNSDWR
+614 FLNSDWR
-621 IDLAA
+621 YDALAAIVAGA
-626 LVFLAGLVFW
+626 LVFWNLRKGA
-636 TTRSAPATAEIQ
+636 AEEI
-648 LQTTT
+648 TT
-653 GENPADT
+653 G
-660 IQTGDTK
+660 TGSQPVEKTSEGET

>member
-1 MTGLPL
+1 MADSVQQRCLT
-7 RLITW
+7 
-12 KGRSMDNAKC
+12 S
-22 HKALSG
+22 
-28 VIAAAAVTLV
+28 VIVMAAVGLI

-58 HLLLV
+58 HLLMV
-63 MILVFAMA
+63 MVMVFAMA
-71 LRETFSSDPEAARGA
+71 LIGTESDAGVRAPVGIGARIWILAALAG
-86 NVLVRRLWIAA
+86 A
-97 VLTSALIATGHQ
+97 VLATGHQ
-109 YFNFD
+109 LFNFD
-114 AINDRYG
+114 AINSRYG
-121 AITQYEIV
+121 AITSYEIV
-129 FGAILVIA
+129 FGVILIVA

-151 LLAGFFI
+151 ILASVF
-158 LYGLLGAYLPDPL
+158 LAYGLLGAYLPDPIG
-171 AHRGY
+171 HRGY
-176 SLKRVASQIY
+176 SVKRVISQIY

-191 IFGTPLGVSA
+191 IFSTPLGVSA

-218 AGQVLMDFATALTG
+218 AGQVMMDFATALTG
-232 RMRGGPAKAAVVGS
+232 KMRGGPAKAAVVGS

-263 GPISIPLMRKSG
+263 GPISIPLMQKSG

-309 TETSYL
+309 TNTSYL

-331 LLAMVHFEAVK
+331 LLAMVHFEAAR
-342 RNIPILRDADSV
+342 RNIPVQHVAGTV
-354 TDWNS
+354 TNWRR
-359 ILKHSYLLIPLPVF
+359 ILKHSYLLLPLPVF

-389 AIVASSLVSY
+389 AIIASTLISY
-399 LNRATAL
+399 LDRATAL
-406 TPRRIVE
+406 TPRRIVD
-413 TCVAAAQAVIP
+413 TCLAAAQAVIP
-424 VALACAA
+424 VALACAV

-448 STLVV
+448 SSLVV
-453 AFSGGS
+453 MLSGGS

-471 LILGMGLPT
+471 IILGMGLPT

-493 ALVNLGVSLLAAH
+493 ALVDLGVGLLAAH

-529 ASIANGNPLKIA
+529 ASIAKGNPLKIA

-565 GIDVTWV
+565 GIDVTV
-572 QIVGSFIT
+572 PQVVLSFIT
-580 AILGGICASA
+580 AIAGGICASA
-590 AMMGHFKNRLNI
+590 AMLGHFSRRLR
-602 LERLGFMVIAIL
+602 LFERLAFALTATL

-621 IDLAA
+621 FDLAA
-626 LVFLAGLVFW
+626 LVLLAALVVW
-636 TTRSAPATAEIQ
+636 LMRSTHPATETESTTGTAPAS
-648 LQTTT
+648 TTT
-653 GENPADT
+653 KET
-660 IQTGDTK
+660 SHEKHS

>member
-1 MTGLPL
+1 MHSLASD
-7 RLITW
+7 R
-12 KGRSMDNAKC
+12 
-22 HKALSG
+22 ALGWIIGIVS
-28 VIAAAAVTLV
+28 VLLV
-38 GLTLYTAY
+38 SLTLYTAY

-53 IQRSA
+53 LQRSG

-63 MILVFAMA
+63 MALVYVGA
-71 LRETFSSDPEAARGA
+71 LRASLGPNGQSTMLAT
-86 NVLVRRLWIAA
+86 VKRLWIVVA
-97 VLTSALIATGHQ
+97 LTAGVIATGHHIV
-109 YFNFD
+109 NFS
-114 AINDRYG
+114 AINDRWG
-121 AITQYEIV
+121 EITRIEIAFAV
-129 FGAILVIA
+129 ILVIA

-151 LLAGFFI
+151 ILASLFVA
-158 LYGLLGAYLPDPL
+158 YGLFGAYLPDGL

-176 SLKRVASQIY
+176 SLKRVTAQLY

-218 AGQVLMDFATALTG
+218 AGQVLMDFATGLTG

-309 TETSYL
+309 TATSYL
-315 VIAKAAFLP
+315 TIAKAAFLP

-342 RNIPILRDADSV
+342 RNIPLLRGADSV
-354 TDWNS
+354 IDWAS
-359 ILKHSYLLIPLPVF
+359 IAKRSYLLAPLPVF
-373 VSMLLNGYSI
+373 ISMLLNGYSI

-389 AIVASSLVSY
+389 AVAASVIVSFFNRSS
-399 LNRATAL
+399 AQ
-406 TPRRIVE
+406 TPRRMVE
-413 TCVAAAQAVIP
+413 TAITAAKAVIP

-453 AFSGGS
+453 LLSGGQ
-459 LPLALVLTMLTC
+459 LPVALVLTMLTC

-493 ALVNLGVSLLAAH
+493 ALVDLGVGLLAAH

-529 ASIANGNPLKIA
+529 ASISQGNPLKIA
-541 VLACQFGMAA
+541 VLACQFGMGA

-560 DPAIL
+560 DPAL
-565 GIDVTWV
+565 LAIDVTWV
-572 QIVGSFIT
+572 QVVLSFVT
-580 AILGGICASA
+580 AIAGGVAASI
-590 AMMGHFKNRLNI
+590 AMMGFFAYRLSVPQ
-602 LERLGFMVIAIL
+602 RFGFALAAVL
-614 FMNSDWR
+614 FLSSDWR
-621 IDLAA
+621 LDALAVLIAAA
-626 LVFLAGLVFW
+626 LIAWNLRHGVAQETS
-636 TTRSAPATAEIQ
+636 TTEIGSEPIAS
-648 LQTTT
+648 TSK
-653 GENPADT
+653 GE
-660 IQTGDTK
+660 IE

>member
-1 MTGLPL
+1 MP
-7 RLITW
+7 
-12 KGRSMDNAKC
+12 NASF
-22 HKALSG
+22 HQSLGWAIGIVSVL
-28 VIAAAAVTLV
+28 LV

-46 FGVFPDG
+46 FGVLPDAL
-53 IQRSA
+53 QRSG
-58 HLLLV
+58 HLLMVIALV
-63 MILVFAMA
+63 YF
-71 LRETFSSDPEAARGA
+71 GA
-86 NVLVRRLWIAA
+86 FRASLQDGAGPMTLVRRLWIITALAA
-97 VLTSALIATGHQ
+97 GLIATGHHLI
-109 YFNFD
+109 NFE
-114 AINDRYG
+114 AINDRWG
-121 AITQYEIV
+121 DITDYEIV
-129 FGAILVIA
+129 FAVILVMA
-137 LFDACRRTIGWPIV
+137 VFDACRRTIGWPIV
-151 LLAGFFI
+151 ILAALFI
-158 LYGLLGAYLPDPL
+158 AYGLLGAYLPDGL

-176 SLKRVASQIY
+176 SLKRVTAQLY

-218 AGQVLMDFATALTG
+218 AGQVLMDFATGLTG

-282 AIEAVASTGGQLMPP
+282 AIESVASTGGQLMPP

-315 VIAKAAFLP
+315 TIAKAAFLP

-342 RNIPILRDADSV
+342 QKIPLLKDAGSK
-354 TDWNS
+354 TDWTS
-359 ILKHSYLLIPLPVF
+359 IVRRSYLLAPLPVF
-373 VSMLLNGYSI
+373 VGMLLNGYSI

-389 AIVASSLVSY
+389 AVATSVIVSFFSRTSAQ
-399 LNRATAL
+399 

-413 TCVAAAQAVIP
+413 TAVTASNAVIP
-424 VALACAA
+424 VALATAA
-431 AGVIIGIITL
+431 AGMIIGIITL

-453 AFSGGS
+453 LLSGGQ
-459 LPLALVLTMLTC
+459 LPIALVLTMLTC
-471 LILGMGLPT
+471 LVLGMGLPT

-493 ALVNLGVSLLAAH
+493 ALVDLGVNLLAAH

-529 ASIANGNPLKIA
+529 ASISQGNPLKIA
-541 VLACQFGMAA
+541 VLACQFGMGA

-560 DPAIL
+560 DPAL
-565 GIDVTWV
+565 LAIDVTAGQV
-572 QIVGSFIT
+572 ALSFVT
-580 AILGGICASA
+580 AVAGGIAASI
-590 AMMGHFKNRLNI
+590 AMIGVFAHRLTI
-602 LERLGFMVIAIL
+602 IERLGFALAAGL
-614 FMNSDWR
+614 FLSSDWR
-621 IDLAA
+621 YDALALLIA
-626 LVFLAGLVFW
+626 TGLIAW
-636 TTRSAPATAEIQ
+636 NLRKGSSEQINTSEIGSQ
-648 LQTTT
+648 PIASTQRETS
-653 GENPADT
+653 
-660 IQTGDTK
+660 K

>member
-1 MTGLPL
+1 MH
-7 RLITW
+7 
-12 KGRSMDNAKC
+12 S
-22 HKALSG
+22 ALLDKLFDWTIGIVS
-28 VIAAAAVTLV
+28 ALLV
-38 GLTLYTAY
+38 SLTLYTAY

-53 IQRSA
+53 LQRSA
-58 HLLLV
+58 HLLLIIV
-63 MILVFAMA
+63 LVYVAA
-71 LRETFSSDPEAARGA
+71 LRTSTNTKGTSILISSVRKLWI
-86 NVLVRRLWIAA
+86 VLVLVAGI
-97 VLTSALIATGHQ
+97 IATGHHIV
-109 YFNFD
+109 NFD
-114 AINDRYG
+114 AINDRWG
-121 AITQYEIV
+121 EITNYEITFAV
-129 FGAILVIA
+129 ILIIA

-151 LLAGFFI
+151 ILASIFI
-158 LYGLLGAYLPDPL
+158 AYGLFGAYLPDGL

-176 SLKRVASQIY
+176 SIKRVTAQLY

-191 IFGTPLGVSA
+191 IFGTPLGVSS

-218 AGQVLMDFATALTG
+218 AGQVLMDFATGLTG

-309 TETSYL
+309 TSTSYL
-315 VIAKAAFLP
+315 TIAKAAFLP

-342 RNIPILRDADSV
+342 RNIPLLRDAGST
-354 TDWNS
+354 TDWIS
-359 ILKHSYLLIPLPVF
+359 MIQRVYLLAPLPVF
-373 VSMLLNGYSI
+373 VGMLLNGYSI

-389 AIVASSLVSY
+389 AVTTSVIVSY
-399 LNRATAL
+399 FRQASAQ
-406 TPRRIVE
+406 TPRRLIE
-413 TCVAAAQAVIP
+413 TAVTAANAVIP

-431 AGVIIGIITL
+431 AGCIIGIITL
-441 TGIGLKF
+441 TGVGLKF

-453 AFSGGS
+453 MLSGGH
-459 LPLALVLTMLTC
+459 LPLALILTMLTC

-493 ALVNLGVSLLAAH
+493 ALVDLGVGLLAAH

-529 ASIANGNPLKIA
+529 ASISQGNPLKIA
-541 VLACQFGMAA
+541 VLACQFGMGA

-560 DPAIL
+560 DPALL

-572 QIVGSFIT
+572 QVILSFIT
-580 AILGGICASA
+580 AIAGGVSASIA
-590 AMMGHFKNRLNI
+590 IMGVFAYRLQI
-602 LERLGFMVIAIL
+602 LERFGFALASLLFLSSNWHFDALALLVAGTVIFINL
-614 FMNSDWR
+614 RKGTLDQ
-621 IDLAA
+621 
-626 LVFLAGLVFW
+626 V
-636 TTRSAPATAEIQ
+636 
-648 LQTTT
+648 TTT
-653 GENPADT
+653 KAGS
-660 IQTGDTK
+660 

>member
-1 MTGLPL
+1 M
-7 RLITW
+7 
-12 KGRSMDNAKC
+12 
-22 HKALSG
+22 LSG
-28 VIAAAAVTLV
+28 RVDQAFGWMVGLISVLLV

-53 IQRSA
+53 LQRSG

-63 MILVFAMA
+63 MALVYIGA
-71 LRETFSSDPEAARGA
+71 LRTSFNEDAGAAA
-86 NVLVRRLWIAA
+86 VLRRLWIL
-97 VLTSALIATGHQ
+97 VVFVCGLIATGHHLI
-109 YFNFD
+109 NFD
-114 AINDRYG
+114 AINDRWG
-121 AITQYEIV
+121 QITQYEIV
-129 FGAILVIA
+129 FAVILVIA

-151 LLAGFFI
+151 ILGALFI
-158 LYGLLGAYLPDPL
+158 AYGLLGAYLPDGL

-176 SLKRVASQIY
+176 SLKRISGQLY

-213 LEKTG
+213 LERTG
-218 AGQVLMDFATALTG
+218 AGQVLMDFATGLTG

-309 TETSYL
+309 TSTSYL
-315 VIAKAAFLP
+315 TIAKAAFLP

-342 RNIPILRDADSV
+342 RNIPLLQSEGAT
-354 TDWNS
+354 TDWAS
-359 ILKHSYLLIPLPVF
+359 IARRAYLLAPLPVF
-373 VSMLLNGYSI
+373 VTMLLNGYSI

-389 AIVASSLVSY
+389 AVAASVLVSY
-399 LNRATAL
+399 LSRATAQ
-406 TPRRIVE
+406 TPRRMIE
-413 TCVAAAQAVIP
+413 TATVAANAVIP

-431 AGVIIGIITL
+431 AGTIIGIITL
-441 TGIGLKF
+441 TGVGLKF

-453 AFSGGS
+453 SLSGGH

-493 ALVNLGVSLLAAH
+493 ALVDLGVGLLAAH

-529 ASIANGNPLKIA
+529 ASIAQGNPLRIA
-541 VLACQFGMAA
+541 VLACQFGMGA

-560 DPAIL
+560 DPAL
-565 GIDVTWV
+565 LAIDVTWAQV
-572 QIVGSFIT
+572 VLSFVT
-580 AILGGICASA
+580 AIAGGISASIA
-590 AMMGHFKNRLNI
+590 IMGYFAYRLTV
-602 LERLGFMVIAIL
+602 LERLGFALAAICFL
-614 FMNSDWR
+614 SSDWR
-621 IDLAA
+621 YDTAA
-626 LVFLAGLVFW
+626 VALAGVLIVW
-636 TTRSAPATAEIQ
+636 NLRRGPARQSNPTEIGHEPITSNTRETQNEPET
-648 LQTTT
+648 
-653 GENPADT
+653 
-660 IQTGDTK
+660 

>member
-1 MTGLPL
+1 MHSVVSDRILGWIIGIVSVL
-7 RLITW
+7 
-12 KGRSMDNAKC
+12 
-22 HKALSG
+22 
-28 VIAAAAVTLV
+28 LV
-38 GLTLYTAY
+38 SLTLYTAY

-53 IQRSA
+53 LQRSG

-63 MILVFAMA
+63 MALVYVGA
-71 LRETFSSDPEAARGA
+71 LRASFASDGQTGTS
-86 NVLVRRLWIAA
+86 VTLKRLWIMV
-97 VLTSALIATGHQ
+97 VLTAGVIATGHHIVN
-109 YFNFD
+109 FN
-114 AINDRYG
+114 AINDRWG
-121 AITQYEIV
+121 EITEYEIIFAV
-129 FGAILVIA
+129 ILVIA

-151 LLAGFFI
+151 ILASLF
-158 LYGLLGAYLPDPL
+158 LAYGLFGAYLPDGL

-176 SLKRVASQIY
+176 SLKRVTAQLY

-218 AGQVLMDFATALTG
+218 AGQVLMDFATGLTG

-309 TETSYL
+309 TSTSYL
-315 VIAKAAFLP
+315 TIAKAAFLP

-342 RNIPILRDADSV
+342 RNIPLLRDADSV
-354 TDWNS
+354 VDWAS
-359 ILKHSYLLIPLPVF
+359 IAKRSYLLAPLPVF

-389 AIVASSLVSY
+389 AVAASVIVSFFNRSS
-399 LNRATAL
+399 AQ
-406 TPRRIVE
+406 TPRRMVDTAI
-413 TCVAAAQAVIP
+413 TASRAVIP

-453 AFSGGS
+453 LLSGGQ
-459 LPLALVLTMLTC
+459 LPVALVLTMLTC

-493 ALVNLGVSLLAAH
+493 ALVDLGVGLLAAH

-529 ASIANGNPLKIA
+529 ASISQGNPLKIA
-541 VLACQFGMAA
+541 VLACQFGMGA

-560 DPAIL
+560 DPAL
-565 GIDVTWV
+565 LAIDVTWV
-572 QIVGSFIT
+572 QIVLSFVT
-580 AILGGICASA
+580 AVAGGVAASI
-590 AMMGHFKNRLNI
+590 AMMGFFVFRLSI
-602 LERLGFMVIAIL
+602 IERLGFALAAVL
-614 FMNSDWR
+614 FLSSDWQF
-621 IDLAA
+621 DALAVLVAAA
-626 LVFLAGLVFW
+626 LIVWNLRKGASHETI
-636 TTRSAPATAEIQ
+636 TTEVGPEPN
-648 LQTTT
+648 TTT
-653 GENPADT
+653 SKGD
-660 IQTGDTK
+660 IQ

>member
-1 MTGLPL
+1 MH
-7 RLITW
+7 
-12 KGRSMDNAKC
+12 SV
-22 HKALSG
+22 LSNRILGGIIG
-28 VIAAAAVTLV
+28 VASVSLV
-38 GLTLYTAY
+38 CLTLYTAY

-53 IQRSA
+53 LQRSG

-63 MILVFAMA
+63 MTLVYVGA
-71 LRETFSSDPEAARGA
+71 LKSMMGA
-86 NVLVRRLWIAA
+86 DAEPGLAA
-97 VLTSALIATGHQ
+97 VLRRGWVLVVLIAGTIATGHHLV
-109 YFNFD
+109 NFD
-114 AINDRYG
+114 AINDRWG
-121 AITQYEIV
+121 EITDTEIV
-129 FGAILVIA
+129 LAVILVIA

-151 LLAGFFI
+151 ILASLF
-158 LYGLLGAYLPDPL
+158 LAYGLLGAYLPDGL

-176 SLKRVASQIY
+176 SLKRVTAQLY

-218 AGQVLMDFATALTG
+218 AGQVLMDFATGLTG

-309 TETSYL
+309 TSTSYL
-315 VIAKAAFLP
+315 TIAKAAFLP

-342 RNIPILRDADSV
+342 RNIPLLRDADSV
-354 TDWNS
+354 IDWAS
-359 ILKHSYLLIPLPVF
+359 IAKRAYLLAPLPVF
-373 VSMLLNGYSI
+373 ISMLLNGYSI

-389 AIVASSLVSY
+389 AVAASVIVSFFNRSS
-399 LNRATAL
+399 AQ
-406 TPRRIVE
+406 TPRRMVE
-413 TCVAAAQAVIP
+413 TAVTAAHAVIP

-441 TGIGLKF
+441 TGVGLKF

-453 AFSGGS
+453 LLSGGH
-459 LPLALVLTMLTC
+459 LPVALVLTMLTC

-493 ALVNLGVSLLAAH
+493 ALVDLGVGLLAAH

-529 ASIANGNPLKIA
+529 ASISQGNPLKIA
-541 VLACQFGMAA
+541 VLACQFGMGA

-560 DPAIL
+560 DPALL
-565 GIDVTWV
+565 GIDVTWFQV
-572 QIVGSFIT
+572 VVSFLT
-580 AILGGICASA
+580 AIAGGVAASI
-590 AMMGHFKNRLNI
+590 AMMGYFASRLNI
-602 LERLGFMVIAIL
+602 MERLGFVVAAVM
-614 FMNSDWR
+614 FMSSDWR
-621 IDLAA
+621 FDLIA
-626 LVFLAGLVFW
+626 LLISSTLILWNRRHAM
-636 TTRSAPATAEIQ
+636 ATKDN
-648 LQTTT
+648 
-653 GENPADT
+653 NPAINEATKRENQNET
-660 IQTGDTK
+660 IT

>member
-1 MTGLPL
+1 MLSAVPEKVFDWAIG
-7 RLITW
+7 IV
-12 KGRSMDNAKC
+12 S
-22 HKALSG
+22 AL
-28 VIAAAAVTLV
+28 LV
-38 GLTLYTAY
+38 SLTLYTAY

-53 IQRSA
+53 LQRSA
-58 HLLLV
+58 HLLL
-63 MILVFAMA
+63 AMA
-71 LRETFSSDPEAARGA
+71 LVYIGALRALVSADGSSGLNRT
-86 NVLVRRLWIAA
+86 LQKLWILL
-97 VLTSALIATGHQ
+97 VLAGGVVTTGHHMV
-109 YFNFD
+109 NFD
-114 AINDRYG
+114 AINDRWG
-121 AITQYEIV
+121 EITNYEIV
-129 FGAILVIA
+129 FAVVLIVT

-151 LLAGFFI
+151 ILAAIFI
-158 LYGLLGAYLPDPL
+158 AYGLFGAYLPDGL

-176 SLKRVASQIY
+176 SLKRITAQLY

-218 AGQVLMDFATALTG
+218 AGQVLMDFATGLTG

-309 TETSYL
+309 TATSYL
-315 VIAKAAFLP
+315 TIAKAAFLP

-342 RNIPILRDADSV
+342 RNIPLLREADST
-354 TDWNS
+354 TDWAS
-359 ILKHSYLLIPLPVF
+359 IVKRSYLLAPLPVF

-389 AIVASSLVSY
+389 AVVASIIVSY
-399 LNRATAL
+399 FSRGSAQ
-406 TPRRIVE
+406 TPRRMVE
-413 TCVAAAQAVIP
+413 MAVTAAYAVIP

-431 AGVIIGIITL
+431 AGCIIGIITL
-441 TGIGLKF
+441 TGVGLKF

-453 AFSGGS
+453 LLSGGQ
-459 LPLALVLTMLTC
+459 LPLALMLTMLTC

-493 ALVNLGVSLLAAH
+493 ALVDLGVGLLAAH

-529 ASIANGNPLKIA
+529 ASISQGNPLKIA
-541 VLACQFGMAA
+541 VLACQFGMGA

-560 DPAIL
+560 DPALL

-572 QIVGSFIT
+572 QVVVSFIT
-580 AILGGICASA
+580 AIAGGVSASIAMLGVFAY
-590 AMMGHFKNRLNI
+590 RLNI
-602 LERLGFMVIAIL
+602 IERLGFALAAVL
-614 FMNSDWR
+614 FLNSDWR
-621 IDLAA
+621 YDALAAIVAGA
-626 LVFLAGLVFW
+626 LVFWNLRKGA
-636 TTRSAPATAEIQ
+636 AEEI
-648 LQTTT
+648 TT
-653 GENPADT
+653 G
-660 IQTGDTK
+660 TGS

>member
-1 MTGLPL
+1 MH
-7 RLITW
+7 
-12 KGRSMDNAKC
+12 S
-22 HKALSG
+22 ALLDKLFDWTIGIVS
-28 VIAAAAVTLV
+28 ALLV
-38 GLTLYTAY
+38 SLTLYTSY

-53 IQRSA
+53 LQRSA
-58 HLLLV
+58 HLLLIIV
-63 MILVFAMA
+63 LVYVAA
-71 LRETFSSDPEAARGA
+71 LRTSTNTKGTSILISSVRKLWI
-86 NVLVRRLWIAA
+86 VLVLVAGI
-97 VLTSALIATGHQ
+97 IATGHHIV
-109 YFNFD
+109 NFD
-114 AINDRYG
+114 AINDRWG
-121 AITQYEIV
+121 EITNYEITFAV
-129 FGAILVIA
+129 ILIIA

-151 LLAGFFI
+151 ILASIFI
-158 LYGLLGAYLPDPL
+158 AYGLFGAYLPDGL

-176 SLKRVASQIY
+176 SIKRVTAQLY

-191 IFGTPLGVSA
+191 IFGTPLGVSS

-218 AGQVLMDFATALTG
+218 AGQVLMDFATGLTG

-309 TETSYL
+309 TSTSYL
-315 VIAKAAFLP
+315 TIAKAAFLP

-342 RNIPILRDADSV
+342 RNIPLLRDAGST
-354 TDWNS
+354 TDWIS
-359 ILKHSYLLIPLPVF
+359 MIQRVYLLAPLPVF
-373 VSMLLNGYSI
+373 VGMLLNGYSI

-389 AIVASSLVSY
+389 AVTTSVIVSY
-399 LNRATAL
+399 FRQASAQ
-406 TPRRIVE
+406 TPRRLIE
-413 TCVAAAQAVIP
+413 TAVTAANAVIP

-431 AGVIIGIITL
+431 AGCIIGIITL
-441 TGIGLKF
+441 TGVGLKF

-453 AFSGGS
+453 MLSGGH
-459 LPLALVLTMLTC
+459 LPLALILTMLTC

-493 ALVNLGVSLLAAH
+493 ALVDLGVGLLAAH

-529 ASIANGNPLKIA
+529 ASISQGNPLKIA
-541 VLACQFGMAA
+541 VLACQFGMGA

-560 DPAIL
+560 DPALL

-572 QIVGSFIT
+572 QVILSFIT
-580 AILGGICASA
+580 AIAGGVSASIA
-590 AMMGHFKNRLNI
+590 IMGVFAYRLQI
-602 LERLGFMVIAIL
+602 LERFGFALASLLFLSSNWHFDALALLVAGTVIFINL
-614 FMNSDWR
+614 R
-621 IDLAA
+621 KGA
-626 LVFLAGLVFW
+626 LDQV
-636 TTRSAPATAEIQ
+636 
-648 LQTTT
+648 TTT
-653 GENPADT
+653 KAGS
-660 IQTGDTK
+660 

>member
-1 MTGLPL
+1 MGDAMRDRLLP
-7 RLITW
+7 
-12 KGRSMDNAKC
+12 
-22 HKALSG
+22 G
-28 VIAAAAVTLV
+28 VIALASVLLV

-63 MILVFAMA
+63 MVLVFGTA
-71 LRETFSSDPEAARGA
+71 LLATFEAATGGWSATLKRTWIIV
-86 NVLVRRLWIAA
+86 VLIGGV
-97 VLTSALIATGHQ
+97 VATGHQ
-109 YFNFD
+109 FFNFD

-121 AITQYEIV
+121 SITQYEIV
-129 FGAILVIA
+129 FGAMLVIA

-151 LLAGFFI
+151 ILASLFI
-158 LYGLLGAYLPDPL
+158 LYGLFGSYLPDAV

-201 TFVTGVVVLGAL
+201 TFVTGVVVLGTL

-275 YRKEAAG
+275 YRPEAAG

-309 TETSYL
+309 TGTSYL
-315 VIAKAAFLP
+315 TIAKAAFLP

-331 LLAMVHFEAVK
+331 LLAMVHFEAAK

-354 TDWNS
+354 TDWGS
-359 ILKHSYLLIPLPVF
+359 ILRRSYLLIPLPVF

-383 MLSSFW
+383 MLASFW
-389 AIVASSLVSY
+389 AVTASALVSY
-399 LNRATAL
+399 LDRATAL

-413 TCVAAAQAVIP
+413 TCIAASKAVIP

-453 AFSGGS
+453 MLSGGS
-459 LPLALVLTMLTC
+459 LPLALVLTMFTC

-493 ALVNLGVSLLAAH
+493 ALVDLGVSLLAAH

-529 ASIANGNPLKIA
+529 ASIAQANPLKIA

-565 GIDVTWV
+565 GQDVTWAQTV
-572 QIVGSFIT
+572 ASFVT
-580 AILGGICASA
+580 AIIGGICASA
-590 AMMGHFKNRLNI
+590 AMMGHFANRLAVI
-602 LERLGFMVIAIL
+602 ERLAFAGLAIL

-621 IDLAA
+621 VDLVAFAGLAA
-626 LVFLAGLVFW
+626 LVVW
-636 TTRSAPATAEIQ
+636 TKRRVAPSAID
-648 LQTTT
+648 
-653 GENPADT
+653 N
-660 IQTGDTK
+660 TKPV

>member
-1 MTGLPL
+1 MARAPILLRGL
-7 RLITW
+7 
-12 KGRSMDNAKC
+12 DA
-22 HKALSG
+22 
-28 VIAAAAVTLV
+28 VIALASLLLV

-46 FGVFPDG
+46 WGVFPDG

-58 HLLLV
+58 HLLIIMV
-63 MILVFAMA
+63 LVFAMA
-71 LRETFSSDPEAARGA
+71 LKDTFEPERARSP
-86 NVLVRRLWIAA
+86 LEPMRRIWIVIALCAA
-97 VLTSALIATGHQ
+97 VVTVGHPLL
-109 YFNFD
+109 NFE
-114 AINDRYG
+114 AIENRYG
-121 AITQYEIV
+121 AITDYEIV
-129 FGAILVIA
+129 FGVILVIV
-137 LFDACRRTIGWPIV
+137 LFDACRRTIGLPIV
-151 LLAGFFI
+151 LLAGAFL
-158 LYGLLGAYLPDPL
+158 LYGLLGNYLPAPL
-171 AHRGY
+171 SHRGY
-176 SLKRVASQIY
+176 SVQRVASQVY

-315 VIAKAAFLP
+315 TIAKAAFLP

-331 LLAMVHFEAVK
+331 LLAMVHFEAAK

-354 TDWNS
+354 TDWGS
-359 ILKHSYLLIPLPVF
+359 ILKRSYLLLPLPVF

-389 AIVASSLVSY
+389 AIVASVLVSY
-399 LNRATAL
+399 LSRASAL

-413 TCVAAAQAVIP
+413 TAVAAAQAVIP

-431 AGVIIGIITL
+431 AGVIIGVITL
-441 TGIGLKF
+441 TGVGLKF

-453 AFSGGS
+453 ALSGGS
-459 LPLALVLTMLTC
+459 LPVALVLTMLTC
-471 LILGMGLPT
+471 LVLGMGLPT

-493 ALVNLGVSLLAAH
+493 ALVDLGVGLLAAH

-517 ITPPVALAAYAA
+517 ITPPVALAAFAA
-529 ASIANGNPLKIA
+529 ASIAKGNPLTIA

-565 GIDVTWV
+565 GIDVTPV
-572 QIVGSFIT
+572 QIVLSFVT

-590 AMMGHFKNRLNI
+590 AMMGHFSTGLNAV
-602 LERLGFMVIAIL
+602 ERLGFAVAAVL
-614 FMNSDWR
+614 YMNSDWR
-621 IDLAA
+621 VDIAA
-626 LVFLAGLVFW
+626 TVLAGALILWVA
-636 TTRSAPATAEIQ
+636 RRAPVPETQNKNAGDQ
-648 LQTTT
+648 
-653 GENPADT
+653 PADT
-660 IQTGDTK
+660 HPKGDLT

>member
-1 MTGLPL
+1 MDNRLFLRVLNTGLAIGAL
-7 RLITW
+7 MLI
-12 KGRSMDNAKC
+12 
-22 HKALSG
+22 
-28 VIAAAAVTLV
+28 
-38 GLTLYTAY
+38 GLTLYSAF

-58 HLLLV
+58 HLLIIL
-63 MILVFAMA
+63 ILVAGYSLVDSFSAEAAAGPYPA
-71 LRETFSSDPEAARGA
+71 LRRAFAISLMLGGI
-86 NVLVRRLWIAA
+86 L
-97 VLTSALIATGHQ
+97 ATGHQ
-109 YFNFD
+109 LVNFD
-114 AINDRYG
+114 AINNRYG

-129 FGAILVIA
+129 FGSLLVLA

-151 LLAGFFI
+151 LLAGGFL
-158 LYGLLGAYLPDPL
+158 LYGLLGNYLPAPFN
-171 AHRGY
+171 HRGY
-176 SLKRVASQIY
+176 SLQRVMSQVY

-315 VIAKAAFLP
+315 TIAKAAFLP

-342 RNIPILRDADSV
+342 RQIPILRGAESL

-359 ILKHSYLLIPLPVF
+359 ILRRSYLLIPLPVF

-389 AIVASSLVSY
+389 AIVASTLISY
-399 LNRATAL
+399 LSRKSAL
-406 TPRRIVE
+406 TPARIVD
-413 TCVAAAQAVIP
+413 TAHAAARAVIP
-424 VALACAA
+424 VALACAV

-453 AFSGGS
+453 LLSNGS

-471 LILGMGLPT
+471 LVLGMGLPT

-493 ALVNLGVSLLAAH
+493 ALVDLGVGLLAAH

-565 GIDVTWV
+565 GIDVTWL
-572 QIVGSFIT
+572 QIVASFVT
-580 AILGGICASA
+580 AIAGGICASA
-590 AMMGHFKNRLNI
+590 AIMGQFTGRLSL
-602 LERLGFMVIAIL
+602 LERLGFGAVAFL
-614 FMNSDWR
+614 FVSSDWR
-621 IDLAA
+621 TDLAA
-626 LVFLAGLVFW
+626 FVALAVLVAIDLRRNGANEKPTSETGLQ
-636 TTRSAPATAEIQ
+636 PEK
-648 LQTTT
+648 LKPK
-653 GENPADT
+653 GEP
-660 IQTGDTK
+660 Q

>member
-1 MTGLPL
+1 MGNFLQVRLLPF
-7 RLITW
+7 I
-12 KGRSMDNAKC
+12 
-22 HKALSG
+22 
-28 VIAAAAVTLV
+28 IAASAVLLV
-38 GLTLYTAY
+38 GLTLYTAF

-63 MILVFAMA
+63 LILVFAMA
-71 LRETFSSDPEAARGA
+71 FQATFDNDGTAQGGLKA
-86 NVLVRRLWIAA
+86 NISRLWIITALTGGAIAA
-97 VLTSALIATGHQ
+97 GHQ
-109 YFNFD
+109 LFNFE

-121 AITQYEIV
+121 SITSIEIV
-129 FGAILVIA
+129 FGAMLVVA

-151 LLAGFFI
+151 ILAGLFI
-158 LYGLLGAYLPDPL
+158 AYGLLGAYLPDPI

-201 TFVTGVVVLGAL
+201 TFVTGVVVLGTL

-218 AGQVLMDFATALTG
+218 AGQVLMDFATAMTG

-315 VIAKAAFLP
+315 TIAKAAFLP

-331 LLAMVHFEAVK
+331 LLAMVHFEAAK
-342 RNIPILRDADSV
+342 RKIPILRDADSV
-354 TDWNS
+354 TDWGS
-359 ILKHSYLLIPLPVF
+359 ILRNSYLLIPLPVF
-373 VSMLLNGYSI
+373 ISMLLNGYSI

-389 AIVASSLVSY
+389 AIVASTLVSY
-399 LNRATAL
+399 FSRASAL
-406 TPRRIVE
+406 TPRRMVE
-413 TCVAAAQAVIP
+413 CCVAAANAVIP

-453 AFSGGS
+453 LLSNGS
-459 LPLALVLTMLTC
+459 LPLALILTMMTC

-493 ALVNLGVSLLAAH
+493 ALVDLGVSLLAAH

-572 QIVGSFIT
+572 QIVASFVT

-590 AMMGHFKNRLNI
+590 AMLGFFTDRLNI
-602 LERLGFMVIAIL
+602 LERLLFATTALL
-614 FMNSDWR
+614 FMSSDWR
-621 IDLAA
+621 IDAAA
-626 LVFLAGLVFW
+626 LALLGALVFW
-636 TTRSAPATAEIQ
+636 TSRRTTSSAE
-648 LQTTT
+648 TTIKPGT
-653 GENPADT
+653 NPADT
-660 IQTGDTK
+660 ITQGERHET